1 MIKQHKNFDI
11 SLYVVLDPSACAGRD
26 VVSVTAAVLRG
37 GATMLQYRDKMN
49 PPEVVLANALKI
61 KNMVDGLRNKMPSLD
76 PRLLLGSPSPLGGV
90 KRAEGEQGEGLKFL
104 INDHVHIAAAIGADG
119 VHLGQGDMNLS
130 EARSILGPE
139 AIIGLTAFTSAHFA
153 ALDPAV
159 VDYAGTGPFY
169 PTQTDKGKPVL
180 GAAGFKALRALSPV
194 PVVGIGG
201 ITPENA
207 RAVIDAGAD
216 GVAMMRS
223 VTEAPDPEKSVRD
236 FVRVLKTRHAA

>member
-1 MIKQHKNFDI
+1 MIKQRKNFDI

-26 VVSVTAAVLRG
+26 VVTVAAAVLRG
-37 GATMLQYRDKMN
+37 GATMLQYRDKVN
-49 PPEVVLANALKI
+49 PPDVVLANARAI
-61 KNMVDGLRNKMPSLD
+61 KNLIE
-76 PRLLLGSPSPLGGV
+76 
-90 KRAEGEQGEGLKFL
+90 AEGVKFL
-104 INDHVHIAAAIGADG
+104 INDHVHIAADIGADG
-119 VHLGQGDMNLS
+119 VHLGQGDMNSS
-130 EARSILGPE
+130 EALSILGPE
-139 AIIGLTAFTSAHFA
+139 AIIGLTAFTPAHFA
-153 ALDPAV
+153 TLDPAV

-201 ITPENA
+201 ITLENA
-207 RAVIDAGAD
+207 AAVIDAGAD

-223 VTEAPDPEKSVRD
+223 VTAAPDPEKSVRD